1 MGRGRAWEQVEQQG
15 EVHFYVERGEG
26 EKLEMK
32 RHVRE
37 KERGCA
43 RLDIGIRM
51 GKEGGCHT
59 RDELGGNGVATRRVK
74 GGGQCCARLKI

>member
-1 MGRGRAWEQVEQQG
+1 MAGEQVEQQG

-43 RLDIGIRM
+43 VQGWI
-51 GKEGGCHT
+51 
-59 RDELGGNGVATRRVK
+59 
-74 GGGQCCARLKI
+74 